1 MSIRAIDENGDWEYG
16 KGLQD
21 YFLDLDAIKM
31 NIETKLRS
39 WKGDC
44 FFDLAAGVDYNNF
57 LDIGTKVFL
66 DRDVKRVILQSEGVI
81 KINSFSS
88 VLDRG
93 TRDLTIEVEI
103 DTIYGVLQQEVVV

>member
-1 MSIRAIDENGDWEYG
+1 MRIRAIDENGDWEFG

-44 FFDLAAGVDYNNF
+44 FFNLAAGVDYNNF
-57 LDIGTKVFL
+57 LDIGTKIFL

-81 KINSFSS
+81 KINSFLS

-103 DTIYGVLQQEVVV
+103 DTIYGVLKQEVAV

>member
-1 MSIRAIDENGDWEYG
+1 MRIRAIDENGDWEYG